1 MVQERR
7 HFSEKLQ
14 GEGSTNRHFNQKVQP
29 ETSGRRFNLQK
40 VKTPRRFLHPKF

>member
-1 MVQERR
+1 MVQEMR
-7 HFSEKLQ
+7 HFSKKFQ
-14 GEGSTNRHFNQKVQP
+14 GEGSTSRHFNQKVQP